1 MLRRAMDVNIND
13 LPSVIYSCFV
23 LHNFCEMNGKSL
35 TDDEVA
41 CAVSHERFSQPAQTP
56 SSECN
61 NVEGKRIRRLLAT
74 YFDP

>member
-1 MLRRAMDVNIND
+1 
-13 LPSVIYSCFV
+13 
-23 LHNFCEMNGKSL
+23 MNGESL

-41 CAVSHERFSQPAQTP
+41 CAVSHELSSQPAQTP